1 MSNFSKLAEVVFR
14 GDIKSVKEVTKE
26 LIDGGAAPL
35 DIINKGL
42 IGGMDLVTPKFKNG
56 EMFVPEVMRSA
67 KTMAMGLEVVKP
79 LILEGEVPT
88 SSKVLI
94 GTVKGDLHDIGKN
107 LVIMILES
115 GGFKVI
121 DLGIDVATTVFI
133 EAVKEHKPDILGLSA
148 LLSTTMMEMKAI
160 LDALEAAGL
169 RDQVKVILGGAPVS
183 QEFADQ
189 IGADGF
195 AMDAI
200 TTKELCLELV

>member
-1 MSNFSKLAEVVFR
+1 MSNFSKLAEVVFK

-88 SSKVLI
+88 SGKVLI